1 MMKRSRITYLPTY
14 GVTQEELRNW
24 QAINFWHLEGPQ
36 SAKSHPLTAAIKTC
50 FRGWPVS
57 HLARSIL
64 GTALLPSCLTPQ
76 VAASAS
82 SKTRK
87 SDPEIV
93 GGCSLHRHDPRHV
106 FAKFLFKI
114 SDLTRVVAPGVGVG
128 VGCRCSTD
136 RRLVTRRSSSRRY
149 VVTSCRC
156 HEPIPRSLRLTHLEG
171 LKKFCFQFFKISF
184 LHLKSSPVCTHVVGN
199 R

>member
-1 MMKRSRITYLPTY
+1 M
-14 GVTQEELRNW
+14 
-24 QAINFWHLEGPQ
+24 EGPQ

-156 HEPIPRSLRLTHLEG
+156 HERFLTCFCPDADPAIKADTALIAFDPPRG
-171 LKKFCFQFFKISF
+171 LKKILFSIFQNFFPPS
-184 LHLKSSPVCTHVVGN
+184 HVFSCVYP
-199 R
+199 RCR